1 MADTYTIVE
10 QIGMDAICA
19 AVEVKPRM
27 LRKARKS
34 GKFPSGW
41 YLVVREMCD
50 ARGIECPDDAFNF
63 KTPTA
68 PQVAAE

>member
-1 MADTYTIVE
+1 MANPSKIISDLDRDEIKRRLGVKDRM
-10 QIGMDAICA
+10 IRA
-19 AVEVKPRM
+19 AAATGIP
-27 LRKARKS
+27 AS
-34 GKFPSGW
+34 W